1 MNPRLH
7 RLHGPWV
14 EVDAE
19 QRYQPDG
26 AAHVE
31 LDVIDGDQ
39 DALTGAGLAQLAF
52 EPAVQPHERLR
63 RLHRGDGQECLGPAC
78 LATHVLQAALFVVE
92 IAHRGRPGDV
102 GLAGIE
108 PGPGG
113 PVQAASGG
121 VCWIL

>member
-1 MNPRLH
+1 
-7 RLHGPWV
+7 
-14 EVDAE
+14 
-19 QRYQPDG
+19 
-26 AAHVE
+26 
-31 LDVIDGDQ
+31 
-39 DALTGAGLAQLAF
+39 
-52 EPAVQPHERLR
+52 
-63 RLHRGDGQECLGPAC
+63 
-78 LATHVLQAALFVVE
+78 VLQAALFVVE